1 MIDEGVVGLA
11 PPEYY
16 FLLFLNGVP
25 YCVCRMHQVSQS
37 QSLFGPNIRTTDFYV
52 CEQKWLYLFLMKPQV
67 ICVQSFLYIAKLQM
81 EVK

>member
-1 MIDEGVVGLA
+1 
-11 PPEYY
+11 
-16 FLLFLNGVP
+16 
-25 YCVCRMHQVSQS
+25 MHQVRQSQS